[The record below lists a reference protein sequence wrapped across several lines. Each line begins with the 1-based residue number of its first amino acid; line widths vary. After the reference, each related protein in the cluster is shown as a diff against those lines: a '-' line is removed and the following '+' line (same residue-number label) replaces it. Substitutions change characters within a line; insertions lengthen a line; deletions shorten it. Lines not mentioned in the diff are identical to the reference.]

1 MRKKHEGRWTVA
13 RKSAYNDPMAFE
25 RAMQELLRTRSATE
39 IGADLGVGQST
50 VSRWGSG
57 ALLPEL
63 WRADALAEV
72 LNVSS
77 GEVETMIVQ
86 AKRARSRP
94 QLERRVASLETE
106 VRDLKAMVVELVE
119 LRRSAPQ

>member
-1 MRKKHEGRWTVA
+1 MRKKHEGRWTVP

-25 RAMQELLRTRSATE
+25 RAMREALQTRSATE
-39 IGADLGVGQST
+39 IGAELGVGQST

-63 WRADALAEV
+63 WRVDAIAQV

-77 GEVETMIVQ
+77 GEVETMIVE
-86 AKRARSRP
+86 AKRSRSRP
-94 QLERRVASLETE
+94 QLEQRVATLETE
-106 VRDLKAMVVELVE
+106 VRELKAMVVDLAE
-119 LRRSAPQ
+119 LRRSTPR